1 MFNIQTKLPNKG
13 NKFYNTVD
21 AGGYSRC
28 IKGKPTQSGLNVLDN
43 CVGWACGRF
52 NEVYSELTGYQGM
65 KYYQLTCN
73 AENFITKGKSIGLQV
88 SYEPVTGG
96 IMVWEGIDTKD
107 KKRAGHVAFIE
118 KKKSSTEVFTS
129 ESGYNSFAFAN
140 YNRKKGNGNWGLSSN
155 FKYLGCLI
163 NPAVKDEPT
172 PQPTPTKGIYKTN
185 YNMNIR
191 KKPTTKSE
199 VVKVKNCTAAMKKA
213 LTSKSSNANA
223 VVKKGINFTAL
234 EIIKDGNYTWAKNY
248 SGYICISDG
257 KTKYCT
263 KVD

>member
-1 MFNIQTKLPNKG
+1 MFTIRTKIPNKG
-13 NKFYNTVD
+13 NKFYNTTDV
-21 AGGYSRC
+21 GGYSRC
-28 IKGKPTQSGLNVLDN
+28 IKGKPTQNGLNVLDN
-43 CVGWACGRF
+43 CVGWVCGRF

-73 AENFITKGKSIGLQV
+73 AENFITKGKAIGLQV

-107 KKRAGHVAFIE
+107 KKRAGHVAFVE
-118 KKKSSTEVFTS
+118 QKKSATEVFTS

-140 YNRKKGNGNWGLSSN
+140 YNRSKSKGNWGLSSN

-163 NPAVKDEPT
+163 NPAVKDEPQ
-172 PQPTPTKGIYKTN
+172 PQPTKEIYKTK

-191 KKPTTKSE
+191 KKPS
-199 VVKVKNCTAAMKKA
+199 VNSQIVKVKECTNAMKKA
-213 LTSKSSNANA
+213 LTSKSPNANA
-223 VVKKGINFTAL
+223 VVKKGTNFTAL
-234 EIIKDGNYTWAKNY
+234 EIVKDGSMKWAKNY

-257 KTKYCT
+257 NYTYCT

>member
-1 MFNIQTKLPNKG
+1 MFQVRTSCPNG
-13 NKFYNTVD
+13 NKYYIRKAN
-21 AGGYSRC
+21 GGWN
-28 IKGKPTQSGLNVLDN
+28 GAVQGNPTKSGANVLAN
-43 CVGWACGRF
+43 CVGYANGRF
-52 NEVYSELTGYQGM
+52 NEIIGENKCKYQFI
-65 KYYQLTCN
+65 CN
-73 AENFITKGKSIGLQV
+73 AENFIEKAKAYGLKV
-88 SYEPVTGG
+88 SDKPVLGG
-96 IMVWEGIDTKD
+96 IMVWQKGATLSNKD
-107 KKRAGHVAFIE
+107 GAGHVAVVERID
-118 KKKSSTEVFTS
+118 SANQIYTS
-129 ESGYNSFAFAN
+129 ESSWNGAAFFNATRN
-140 YNRKKGNGNWGLSSN
+140 NNNGRWGLGSGYK
-155 FKYLGCLI
+155 FRGCI
-163 NPAVKDEPT
+163 VNPAVKDEPT

-213 LTSKSSNANA
+213 LTSKSPNANA